1 MIKYIQV
8 YKKIFE
14 AQSQVLKSNS
24 AFFRLIEWSKQS
36 LINTSWAQIAFKLF
50 FSIVLFIIKGTY
62 LLLMTIYEFATSSIT
77 KFIRVTSMILTLWL
91 ISSWIYIITE
101 KTREID
107 EYGDTAQDDIF
118 GILYSIKNNFE
129 RYSILW
135 SMNILCLFIILIK
148 QLSFSSSLSLFNEV
162 IKRITFDAVFFIIL
176 FINITIVFSFI
187 INILFGI
194 TDEDFSTVSNS
205 LLNSFLIMLGEKSS
219 QDIVTFNTNI
229 RNIFCAIFMILMILL
244 LNMFV
249 AIIGSHYFEYYTE
262 IGDAK
267 FNSIKLF
274 INSILGDQDK
284 LVYKSNQ
291 SWFIKSKNAVFRFL
305 YSWVNQTAQNDV
317 LQDFKDSQQIK
328 KFTKSMNQLDR
339 AINL

>member
-1 MIKYIQV
+1 
-8 YKKIFE
+8 
-14 AQSQVLKSNS
+14 
-24 AFFRLIEWSKQS
+24 
-36 LINTSWAQIAFKLF
+36 
-50 FSIVLFIIKGTY
+50 
-62 LLLMTIYEFATSSIT
+62 
-77 KFIRVTSMILTLWL
+77 
-91 ISSWIYIITE
+91 
-101 KTREID
+101 
-107 EYGDTAQDDIF
+107 
-118 GILYSIKNNFE
+118 
-129 RYSILW
+129 
-135 SMNILCLFIILIK
+135 MNILCLFIILIK

-274 INSILGDQDK
+274 INSILGDQEK

-291 SWFIKSKNAVFRFL
+291 SWFINRSKMG
-305 YSWVNQTAQNDV
+305 SND
-317 LQDFKDSQQIK
+317 
-328 KFTKSMNQLDR
+328 TR
-339 AINL
+339 ASDK